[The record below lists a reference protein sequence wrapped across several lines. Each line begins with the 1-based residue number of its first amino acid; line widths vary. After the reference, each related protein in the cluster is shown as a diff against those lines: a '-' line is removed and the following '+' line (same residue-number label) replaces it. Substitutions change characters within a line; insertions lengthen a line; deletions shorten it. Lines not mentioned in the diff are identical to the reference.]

1 MSEEDFYIYDE
12 LARNYINLG
21 LKHYTH
27 SILHD
32 FYLFL
37 IEQDL
42 IDRRQVKKF
51 GYEYVQDF
59 MEGLDDEANEVS
71 D

>member
-1 MSEEDFYIYDE
+1 MTKDEIKIYDD
-12 LARNYINLG
+12 LARNYINNG
-21 LKHYTH
+21 LQHYTH
-27 SILHD
+27 TILHD

-37 IEQDL
+37 IKNNV
-42 IDRRQVKKF
+42 IDRRQIKKF

-59 MEGLDDEANEVS
+59 LEELNDEANEVS